1 LNQNHK
7 QAETGETKEKHP
19 KHKSKKT
26 QNKLPL
32 VGEEPTCRTAEREGH
47 APSLGPPRQ
56 RTDAEK
62 PDAAEHSQKKAEHGT
77 HAHHKA
83 ESFQARG
90 RHAPITDNRH
100 DQSLQRKG
108 RKTPGN
114 MAGGRVVVRKRQRS
128 VDLAFKIK
136 ENSEETGQKTPRRQ
150 HNYTPLLQ
158 KRNLEIKVPAKT
170 KEITKKKKQAT
181 IVQKG

>member
-1 LNQNHK
+1 LNKNHK

-19 KHKSKKT
+19 KHRGKKT
-26 QNKLPL
+26 KNKLPS
-32 VGEEPTCRTAEREGH
+32 VGEELTCRMAAREGH

-56 RTDAEK
+56 ITDAEK
-62 PDAAEHSQKKAEHGT
+62 PDAAEHGQKKAERGSHL
-77 HAHHKA
+77 HHKV

-100 DQSLQRKG
+100 DRSLQRQG

-114 MAGGRVVVRKRQRS
+114 MAGGHVVVKTRWRS

-136 ENSEETGQKTPRRQ
+136 EKSEETGQKNSSSTTQSHASP
-150 HNYTPLLQ
+150 P
-158 KRNLEIKVPAKT
+158 KKT
-170 KEITKKKKQAT
+170 S
-181 IVQKG
+181 